1 MLFSNK
7 IIEIFFPQYVDKL
20 DHFFVC
26 LFVNSRKK
34 APNFGQ
40 RIERERERERIEKNS
55 PNQNFLLLKNQYWK
69 NKLYCTY
76 TNK

>member
-40 RIERERERERIEKNS
+40 RIEREREKERE
-55 PNQNFLLLKNQYWK
+55 
-69 NKLYCTY
+69 
-76 TNK
+76 